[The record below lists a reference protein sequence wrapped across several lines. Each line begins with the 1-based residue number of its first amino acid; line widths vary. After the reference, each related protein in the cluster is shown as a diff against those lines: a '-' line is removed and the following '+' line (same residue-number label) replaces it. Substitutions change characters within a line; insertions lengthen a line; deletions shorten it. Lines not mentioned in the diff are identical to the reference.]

1 MANYNRD
8 SWRTDSSYNADDNY
22 DNSSLATDPRTFSV
36 RASQP
41 YAMIP
46 LPDQFQLYTIEEQGN
61 QEEDLQPCPATKAR
75 RAQSLA
81 IHNEDL
87 IEKSLKSIALIR
99 SRLLQ
104 QQETNRKKKC
114 EFQQIRDSLDN
125 AHSLVHLVYDPR
137 CNKTWIEFTADDIKI
152 SPSIERSKLSK
163 FEKEGTSS
171 INDSSES
178 LDVAEPTTPTLSS
191 VAPPL
196 ARGRSE
202 SSLGPVRAFKAMS
215 ITANVPT
222 TPTKRVPT
230 TTSELHNLQYRLS
243 FENLTTESDLTLG
256 QVTPVQQHHRLIPS
270 PSKTPE
276 SYYTAQLNKFNLEK
290 SAALSNDRVV
300 HHKNSSGNLSTTSR
314 AITVTTSHD
323 DEWDRHDELTTTG
336 SNYNDDQSETASLR
350 NLSIEPSQPPM
361 MSTKFKQFT
370 RTESTGFNFSS

>member
-1 MANYNRD
+1 
-8 SWRTDSSYNADDNY
+8 
-22 DNSSLATDPRTFSV
+22 
-36 RASQP
+36 
-41 YAMIP
+41 
-46 LPDQFQLYTIEEQGN
+46 
-61 QEEDLQPCPATKAR
+61 
-75 RAQSLA
+75 
-81 IHNEDL
+81 
-87 IEKSLKSIALIR
+87 
-99 SRLLQ
+99 
-104 QQETNRKKKC
+104 
-114 EFQQIRDSLDN
+114 
-125 AHSLVHLVYDPR
+125 
-137 CNKTWIEFTADDIKI
+137 
-152 SPSIERSKLSK
+152 
-163 FEKEGTSS
+163 
-171 INDSSES
+171 
-178 LDVAEPTTPTLSS
+178 
-191 VAPPL
+191 
-196 ARGRSE
+196 
-202 SSLGPVRAFKAMS
+202 MS

-370 RTESTGFNFSS
+370 RTESTGLDTDPLTISSIKIDPSPPKAGQNLTVRATGTIRRLIEDGAYAVVTVKVGLVRLLQKTFDVCEELRKADVSLQCPMEPGDFDIAYEITLPKEIPPVTYRIDALAYTTDDDDMACANFSVDFSRKP